1 MTKITSLLVVLCY
14 FLSCVAAQEKTIRLQ
29 SEFEK
34 ILNESVSY
42 NRDLIQSF
50 QAIKD
55 KKTAEQEIPTLIS
68 LNQQAGQIR
77 KKSKEFMETLQEN
90 NISTE
95 NSKNYESI
103 MSRYRLMVLP
113 QLYQIIEERD
123 RLDKNNWYGLCSEVK
138 HKIQKT
144 IYIAHSYRNPE
155 LKHRDTIHVLGE
167 LAEKSEKEAHK
178 IISTL
183 ALISDK
189 KSADEQVHTVS
200 HLFGDIYKTLI
211 VINMYIF
218 DDCEGSKGE
227 LKNLNNIFLTLN
239 EEIDMEISR
248 LRDADYYES
257 TALKKY
263 IRSIGYPIMSIN
275 IPAP

>member
-1 MTKITSLLVVLCY
+1 
-14 FLSCVAAQEKTIRLQ
+14 
-29 SEFEK
+29 
-34 ILNESVSY
+34 
-42 NRDLIQSF
+42 
-50 QAIKD
+50 
-55 KKTAEQEIPTLIS
+55 
-68 LNQQAGQIR
+68 
-77 KKSKEFMETLQEN
+77 
-90 NISTE
+90 
-95 NSKNYESI
+95 
-103 MSRYRLMVLP
+103 
-113 QLYQIIEERD
+113 
-123 RLDKNNWYGLCSEVK
+123 
-138 HKIQKT
+138 
-144 IYIAHSYRNPE
+144 
-155 LKHRDTIHVLGE
+155 
-167 LAEKSEKEAHK
+167 SEKEAHK

-200 HLFGDIYKTLI
+200 HLFCDIYKTLI

-218 DDCEGSKGE
+218 DDYEGSKGE

-248 LRDADYYES
+248 LQDADYYES